1 MPKHPFKKNL
11 RPVLPWMCEK
21 LPSLTLGAKICDN
34 CRKKLA
40 QISEPVSAPEEHGS
54 NESGQ
59 DDPSAS
65 SQVEEDVFCAQE
77 SLDPINQ
84 CLGAIGETPIVR
96 KKLDQVRYPKE
107 KLKKIT
113 ATMKKMMLPEEES
126 SGSDNESE
134 IIKQL
139 KDKFQAST
147 TNSEKVQVLTVL
159 PKSWSVRKVQSEFG
173 APNYMARK
181 AKQLV
186 KQKGVLSTPN
196 PRTGHGL
203 AVETL
208 DVVRR
213 FYKSDAVSRVMPGR
227 KDFVSARQAGGRVHI
242 QKRLVLSNLREVYQ
256 LFKETYPTTDIGFSK
271 LLS

>member
-1 MPKHPFKKNL
+1 M
-11 RPVLPWMCEK
+11 
-21 LPSLTLGAKICDN
+21 G
-34 CRKKLA
+34 
-40 QISEPVSAPEEHGS
+40 
-54 NESGQ
+54 
-59 DDPSAS
+59 AS
-65 SQVEEDVFCAQE
+65 SQVEEDVFYAQE
-77 SLDPINQ
+77 SLDPIDQ
-84 CLGAIGETPIVR
+84 CLGGIGETPIVR
-96 KKLDQVRYPKE
+96 KKLDEVRYPKE

-213 FYKSDAVSRVMPGR
+213 FYESDEVSRVMPGR
-227 KDFVSARQAGGRVHI
+227 KDFVSVREAGGCVHI
-242 QKRLVLSNLREVYQ
+242 QKRFVLSNLREVYQ
-256 LFKETYPTTDIGFSK
+256 FIPHYRHWLF
-271 LLS
+271 